1 MKAIAAGAPSSRRA
15 GTVRCGRARRLARR
29 LLRIALRILGPHV
42 LSSVM
47 SSLVLAGAVLWPG
60 GPALAQS
67 VFAARVNGVGIP
79 VQRLERQ
86 FEALLRERQ
95 IHIARLQNPA
105 RARELRREALDRLI
119 GIELLWQ
126 QARALGL
133 EADDA
138 AVERAIAEARSRF
151 RSAEAFAQRIAV
163 EGFGEAGHREHTRKL
178 LSGERLAQRI
188 VDRDVQI
195 TEADIAAFH
204 DANPALF
211 RRPEQVRVRQ
221 LLVAL
226 PAGAEPAVKAQARSR
241 IEALLARA
249 RAGESFEALARAHS
263 DAPTR
268 QWGGALDPFGRGT
281 QPRAIEDAAFALA
294 PGALSEVIE
303 TPAGWQ
309 ILQLDE
315 RIAALSV
322 PLAEVGERIRRHL
335 HDSRGQEAVEREI
348 ARLRE
353 QGRVELL
360 MPL

>member
-1 MKAIAAGAPSSRRA
+1 MNAIAPGDPMDRCVQPVRAVRA
-15 GTVRCGRARRLARR
+15 GVLRAVS
-29 LLRIALRILGPHV
+29 GMV
-42 LSSVM
+42 VM
-47 SSLVLAGAVLWPG
+47 AVTLAGAALWPG
-60 GPALAQS
+60 AAAVAQP
-67 VFAARVNGVGIP
+67 VLAARVNGAGIAMEA
-79 VQRLERQ
+79 LDRQ
-86 FEALLRERQ
+86 FEDLLRERK

-126 QARALGL
+126 QARAEGL

-163 EGFGEAGHREHTRKL
+163 EGLGEAGHRERTRQL

-188 VDRDVQI
+188 VERDVQI
-195 TEADIAAFH
+195 GEADIAAFH
-204 DANPALF
+204 AANPALF

-221 LLVAL
+221 ILVAVPL
-226 PAGAEPAVKAQARSR
+226 GAEPALKAQARGR

-249 RAGESFEALARAHS
+249 RAGEPFEALARAHS

-268 QWGGALDPFGRGT
+268 QWGGELDPFGRGM
-281 QPRAIEDAAFALA
+281 QPRVIEDAAFALA

-309 ILQLDE
+309 ILRLDE

-322 PLAEVGERIRRHL
+322 PLADVRERIRQHL
-335 HDSRGQEAVEREI
+335 HDSRGQAAIAREI

>member
-1 MKAIAAGAPSSRRA
+1 MNALPVTSA
-15 GTVRCGRARRLARR
+15 TVRLRRVSTG
-29 LLRIALRILGPHV
+29 LLTALVMGV
-42 LSSVM
+42 ASLSS
-47 SSLVLAGAVLWPG
+47 

-79 VQRLERQ
+79 AQRLERQ

-119 GIELLWQ
+119 GIELLGQ

-138 AVERAIAEARSRF
+138 AVERAITEARSRF
-151 RSAEAFAQRIAV
+151 RSAEVFAQRIAI
-163 EGFGEAGHREHTRKL
+163 EGHDEASHREHTRKL

-188 VDRDVQI
+188 VDREVHI

-204 DANPALF
+204 EANPALF

-226 PAGAEPAVKAQARSR
+226 PADAEPALKAQARSR
-241 IEALLARA
+241 IEALLVRA
-249 RAGESFEALARAHS
+249 RAGESFEALARTHS

-268 QWGGALDPFGRGT
+268 QWGGALDPFGRGS

-303 TPAGWQ
+303 TSAGWQ

-315 RIAALSV
+315 RIAAVSV
-322 PLAEVGERIRRHL
+322 PLDEVRERIRRHL
-335 HDSRGQEAVEREI
+335 HDGRGQQAVEREI